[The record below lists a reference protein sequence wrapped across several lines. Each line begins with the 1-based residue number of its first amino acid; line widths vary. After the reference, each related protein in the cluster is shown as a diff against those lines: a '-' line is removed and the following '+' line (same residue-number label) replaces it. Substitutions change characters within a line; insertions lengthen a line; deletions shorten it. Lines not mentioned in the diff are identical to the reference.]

1 MITIIND
8 FENDTDET
16 TELESGCVKKAAQ
29 RAIEAIK
36 NELPEEAQTVE
47 AIEYVISEIN
57 RLVKE
62 RRMIL

>member
-16 TELESGCVKKAAQ
+16 TELESSCVKKAAQ

-62 RRMIL
+62 RRMML